1 MSRIG
6 VDLDG
11 VFYDFG
17 AAFRDYIVTHAGW
30 DFTKLTPQQDW
41 YFYRDW
47 GMTDNQF
54 VGHCHDAANAR
65 KLWNHNVPNAE
76 DLQWLRRLQKQGH
89 TLHVITDRSFGRHP
103 GLSHEATAKWLS
115 ENDFPYDTLTFSR
128 DKTVVRTDFMI
139 DDKLQNYDDLE
150 QSGCIPVLYDRPWN
164 SDDSLI
170 AYDHF
175 GDGQHLDL
183 RRRRVSTIAEFA
195 EFVTRFDAAPH
206 VSTQELSV

>member
-1 MSRIG
+1 MSRVGI
-6 VDLDG
+6 DLDG

-17 AAFRDYIVTHAGW
+17 AAFRGYLTDRHGW
-30 DFTKLTPQQDW
+30 HWSDFTPQTTW
-41 YFYRDW
+41 YFYREW
-47 GMTDNQF
+47 GMTDADF
-54 VGHCHDAANAR
+54 VQMCHDAANDSE
-65 KLWNHNVPNAE
+65 LWSHNAPNSE
-76 DLQWLRRLQKQGH
+76 DVEYLRQLQADGH
-89 TLHVITDRSFGRHP
+89 SLHVITDRSFGCHP
-103 GLSHEATAKWLS
+103 GISHAATAKWLS
-115 ENDFPYDTLTFSR
+115 DWDFPYDTLTFSR
-128 DKTVVRTDFMI
+128 DKTVVRTDFMV

-195 EFVTRFDAAPH
+195 EFVTRFDTAPH